1 MLVCQIK
8 KSFALTLRHQGG
20 FVPADGFVT
29 GYQLTPTYTNRL
41 PFDFK
46 VYEFSV
52 ANALN
57 MHN

>member
-20 FVPADGFVT
+20 FVPVDGFIT

-41 PFDFK
+41 PVDFK

-52 ANALN
+52 ANA
-57 MHN
+57 